1 MSMKISN
8 IADKTSYILHKVT
21 YISNLFKISNI
32 IYKLY
37 IILDI

>member
-8 IADKTSYILHKVT
+8 IADKTFYILHKVS
-21 YISNLFKISNI
+21 YIRYLFKISNI

-37 IILDI
+37 II